1 MKKTI
6 LMSLFAAMTL
16 LHSCQEESLV
26 DESLVEMELSAVT
39 ESPTEG
45 DIVAI
50 DLPKSRTFVVE
61 DDKYENGVGTKW
73 RTKEVIGVYSSYSKN
88 AKFTSTNK
96 SDSENVSFK
105 GSMWGT
111 PKYAYY
117 PYNEANNGIS
127 ATAVKQTMPVYHSYH
142 STFKDLVGDFRA
154 GVLDS
159 RTWTSS
165 TFTFNR
171 LVSIMKISIDAT
183 GTALENSDLR
193 SISMKVNNKRKISG
207 DFTINLQRQ
216 TIALGDFEDTN
227 DSISVKWSDEPTMM
241 TGRTYTAYVT
251 ALPSIKE
258 GDEIVFTVKTNKQT
272 ATFVSKASATHI
284 ANEVYAYPLVLKNF
298 DMEVEGDNQGTEET
312 PVTPTEFKILSMKFE
327 AALNPG
333 KILTR
338 SFSVDNS
345 GNATVKNTTEAI
357 CTIDQENKKIKLNL
371 PYLNN
376 RKLIPTIEA
385 TEGAE
390 LAIEEGIFTSG
401 VDEIDFSAFKQ
412 IAVGTNNDNMT
423 LYDVELTNSG
433 LPVVVVNQKTGLV
446 TSETGD
452 YQKASKTW
460 YEATGTGWQ
469 PKESDWEMTDGDDN
483 FMIYNADG
491 TSALTDKNGAI
502 VNEPILASTR
512 VRGNVTQQM
521 PKKAFAVKL
530 DKKHGIFMNDN
541 DASNDMEAHKRWVL
555 LANWKDRTLMRNA
568 VAFGIADVFKNTL
581 SGGMAWNPSG
591 QFVELVYN
599 GVHVGTYYLC
609 EQIKIDGNRL
619 DINDP
624 YDKDDAYS
632 GNPADYGYLLEC
644 DDAYDENQVFT
655 TANYIPFLFKDDGT
669 DEMLTYAQNFVRGIE
684 DNLYAGNYDAAY
696 EKMDLTSLVDYW
708 LIQELM
714 MNSEM
719 KHPKS
724 VYMYINEG
732 KFYAGPIWD
741 FDWNTLPTSTS
752 YSEEGYSYTASM
764 IAKAKCYHKNSGYP
778 TAPMDDSSLF
788 SPSDKNYFWYPMLV
802 KDATF
807 KALAAERWNAVK
819 GALQSYVSTQIPAMK
834 AKIATSEAVNN
845 KMWPITVKSGW
856 STNTYGMGGGACGD
870 ESKTFEDAVST
881 MITTLTNRING
892 MNYVSTQTWPSI
904 SYSTK

>member
-1 MKKTI
+1 
-6 LMSLFAAMTL
+6 MSEPLF
-16 LHSCQEESLV
+16 S
-26 DESLVEMELSAVT
+26 
-39 ESPTEG
+39 
-45 DIVAI
+45 
-50 DLPKSRTFVVE
+50 
-61 DDKYENGVGTKW
+61 GT
-73 RTKEVIGVYSSYSKN
+73 RI
-88 AKFTSTNK
+88 
-96 SDSENVSFK
+96 
-105 GSMWGT
+105 
-111 PKYAYY
+111 
-117 PYNEANNGIS
+117 
-127 ATAVKQTMPVYHSYH
+127 
-142 STFKDLVGDFRA
+142 
-154 GVLDS
+154 
-159 RTWTSS
+159 
-165 TFTFNR
+165 
-171 LVSIMKISIDAT
+171 
-183 GTALENSDLR
+183 
-193 SISMKVNNKRKISG
+193 
-207 DFTINLQRQ
+207 
-216 TIALGDFEDTN
+216 
-227 DSISVKWSDEPTMM
+227 
-241 TGRTYTAYVT
+241 
-251 ALPSIKE
+251 
-258 GDEIVFTVKTNKQT
+258 
-272 ATFVSKASATHI
+272 
-284 ANEVYAYPLVLKNF
+284 
-298 DMEVEGDNQGTEET
+298 
-312 PVTPTEFKILSMKFE
+312 
-327 AALNPG
+327 
-333 KILTR
+333 
-338 SFSVDNS
+338 
-345 GNATVKNTTEAI
+345 
-357 CTIDQENKKIKLNL
+357 
-371 PYLNN
+371 
-376 RKLIPTIEA
+376 
-385 TEGAE
+385 
-390 LAIEEGIFTSG
+390 
-401 VDEIDFSAFKQ
+401 
-412 IAVGTNNDNMT
+412 
-423 LYDVELTNSG
+423 
-433 LPVVVVNQKTGLV
+433 
-446 TSETGD
+446 
-452 YQKASKTW
+452 
-460 YEATGTGWQ
+460 
-469 PKESDWEMTDGDDN
+469 
-483 FMIYNADG
+483 
-491 TSALTDKNGAI
+491 
-502 VNEPILASTR
+502 
-512 VRGNVTQQM
+512 RGNVTQQM

-530 DKKHGIFMNDN
+530 DKKSGVL
-541 DASNDMEAHKRWVL
+541 DMKPHKRWVL
-555 LANWKDRTLMRNA
+555 LANWKDRTLMRKA

-581 SGGMAWNPSG
+581 SGGLAWNPSG

-644 DDAYDENQVFT
+644 DDAYDETLKFT

-764 IAKAKCYHKNSGYP
+764 IAKAKCYHKSSGYP
-778 TAPMDDSSLF
+778 TEPMDDSSLF
-788 SPSDKNYFWYPMLV
+788 STSDKNYFWYPMLV

-856 STNTYGMGGGACGD
+856 SNTYGMGGGACGD